1 MTGPAAPLTL
11 ASGSAI
17 RAAILAGAK
26 VAFDI
31 VRPDVD
37 EEAIKK
43 AARAEGL
50 TLHETAQR
58 LADAKALSVAAPG
71 PVLGSD
77 QILSFE
83 GEGYD
88 KPRTREEARA
98 RLALLQ
104 GRPHTLINATA
115 IARGGRIV
123 FRHLEEPRL
132 SMRAMTDDEIDAYL
146 DAAGPDILSSVGA
159 YQVEAL
165 GARLFERIDGDYFA
179 VLGLA
184 LYPVLGYLRRE
195 GLLAF

>member
-1 MTGPAAPLTL
+1 MTSGAARLTL
-11 ASGSAI
+11 ASASAI
-17 RAAILAGAK
+17 RAAILANAG
-26 VAFDI
+26 VAFDV

-37 EEAIKK
+37 EDAIKK

-50 TLHETAQR
+50 TLPETAQH
-58 LADAKALSVAAPG
+58 LADAKALAVRAAG
-71 PVLGSD
+71 PVLGAD

-83 GEGYD
+83 GQGYD

-104 GRPHTLINATA
+104 GRPHTLINALT
-115 IARGGRIV
+115 IAREGRVV

-132 SMRAMTDDEIDAYL
+132 FMRALSPAEIDAYL
-146 DAAGPDILSSVGA
+146 DAAGPDILASVGA

-165 GARLFERIDGDYFA
+165 GARLFERIEGDYFA
-179 VLGLA
+179 VLGLS
-184 LYPVLGYLRRE
+184 LHPVLGYLRRA